1 MLIDE
6 RYSGIRKILE
16 RMGLAILIQPSLNG
30 LGVQSLY
37 AVLVISSTRVAD
49 TGEKPQ
55 NPIRVSQLQPLC

>member
-16 RMGLAILIQPSLNG
+16 RMGLAILIQPSLNR

-37 AVLVISSTRVAD
+37 GVLVISSTRVAD

>member
-37 AVLVISSTRVAD
+37 GVLVISSTRVAD

>member
-16 RMGLAILIQPSLNG
+16 GMGLTILIQPSLNR

-37 AVLVISSTRVAD
+37 GVLVISSTRVAD